1 MATFH
6 CGRKRRS
13 EGKADEHLRLNYDEH
28 FPRLALD
35 YCIEGMLRIERQ
47 VTCMEHT
54 IYLDNN
60 ATTRVAPEVLEA
72 MLPFLTDRYGNP
84 SSIHRFGGLVRK
96 HIDIAREQV
105 AALLGAKPSEIYFT
119 GCGSESDNSALTGFC
134 RERKNRV
141 RLITSAVEHPAVRN
155 CCRFFANEGIPL
167 LEIGVDKNGM
177 LRREDVDS
185 AIIDR
190 DTLASFMWANNET
203 GVIFPIESLAQQIKS
218 KGGFFHTD
226 AVQAVG
232 KIPIDLKKI
241 PIDMLSLA
249 GHKIHAPKGIGALFI
264 RDKVKIAPMII
275 GGHQESGMRAGTENV
290 AGIVALGKASE
301 LAMAQFDKEENI
313 VRGLR
318 DRLESQL
325 LAQCKG
331 ARLNGDPINRLPN
344 TTNISFEFIEGEG
357 ILLLLDEKGIAASSG
372 SACTTGSLQ
381 PSHVMMAMGIPYT
394 LAHSSTRFSLSRYTT
409 EADIAA
415 VIEAMPPIIE
425 RLRAISPYIK

>member
-1 MATFH
+1 M
-6 CGRKRRS
+6 
-13 EGKADEHLRLNYDEH
+13 
-28 FPRLALD
+28 
-35 YCIEGMLRIERQ
+35 ER
-47 VTCMEHT
+47 T

-84 SSIHRFGGLVRK
+84 SSIHRFGGLVHK

-105 AALLGAKPSEIYFT
+105 AALLNARPSEIYFT
-119 GCGSESDNSALTGFC
+119 GCGSESDNTAIIGFC
-134 RERKNRV
+134 RERKNRA

-155 CCRFFANEGIPL
+155 CCRFLANDGHPF

-177 LRREDVDS
+177 LRTEDLDK
-185 AIIDR
+185 AIVDR

-203 GVIFPIESLAQQIKS
+203 GVLFPIETLSQQIKS

-232 KIPIDLKKI
+232 KIPIDLQKI

-249 GHKIHAPKGIGALFI
+249 GHKIHAPKGVGALFI
-264 RDKVKIAPMII
+264 RDKVKISPLII
-275 GGHQESGMRAGTENV
+275 GGHQEAGMRAGTENV
-290 AGIVALGKASE
+290 AGIVALGKACELALAHIEEETVLVKRLRDTLESE
-301 LAMAQFDKEENI
+301 LL
-313 VRGLR
+313 V
-318 DRLESQL
+318 S
-325 LAQCKG
+325 CKG
-331 ARLNGDPINRLPN
+331 AKLNGDPLKRLPN

-357 ILLLLDEKGIAASSG
+357 ILLLLDEKGICASSG

-381 PSHVMMAMGIPYT
+381 PSHVMMAMGLPYT
-394 LAHSSTRFSLSRYTT
+394 LAHSSIRFSLSRYTT

-415 VIEAMPPIIE
+415 VIESMPQIIE
-425 RLRAISPYIK
+425 RLRAISPYIKQ